1 MYNNNNKFV
10 KVLGADN
17 LYRDMSTGAIINTD
31 QTGIKSYQKKKES
44 VRRQHE
50 LEDRVNHIE
59 SQIDD
64 IKDMLSILIKQA
76 KGD

>member
-1 MYNNNNKFV
+1 MYNNKFV

>member
-1 MYNNNNKFV
+1 MNGKFV

-31 QTGIKSYQKKKES
+31 QSGVTSYKRKKES
-44 VRRQHE
+44 VKRQHE

-59 SQIDD
+59 NQIDD
-64 IKDMLSILIKQA
+64 IKIMLSILIKQTR
-76 KGD
+76 GE

>member
-1 MYNNNNKFV
+1 
-10 KVLGADN
+10 
-17 LYRDMSTGAIINTD
+17 MSTGAIINTD

>member
-1 MYNNNNKFV
+1 MYNNKFV

-64 IKDMLSILIKQA
+64 IKDMLSILIKQV

>member
-1 MYNNNNKFV
+1 MYNNKFV
-10 KVLGADN
+10 KVLCADN

>member
-1 MYNNNNKFV
+1 MEKSKFV

-17 LYRDMSTGAIINTD
+17 LYRDMNTGAIINRD
-31 QTGIKSYQKKKES
+31 QSGIKSYQRKKET

-59 SQIDD
+59 NQIDD
-64 IKDMLSILIKQA
+64 IKNMLSILIKQT
-76 KGD
+76 KGE

>member
-1 MYNNNNKFV
+1 MYNNKFV

-64 IKDMLSILIKQA
+64 IKSMLSILIKQA

>member
-1 MYNNNNKFV
+1 MYNNKFV
-10 KVLGADN
+10 KVLGADT

-44 VRRQHE
+44 VRRQYE

-64 IKDMLSILIKQA
+64 IKSMLSILIKQA

>member
-1 MYNNNNKFV
+1 MYNNKFV

-64 IKDMLSILIKQA
+64 IKDMLSILIRQA